1 MTGVTGR
8 INYQNKIMKNISNA
22 RQRCAKVRQ
31 GAKNTFGI
39 AVATPTESGVFACPE
54 YGQGGANRE
63 TARMAIPMFLTPCP
77 PNDRKKSLCG
87 FQFRI
92 GDKTMPQGTPTTTP
106 TAAPTKSIQ
115 TIDLSTRMILIDI
128 SLTKASQALH
138 AGSLSKSLGAT
149 LSAGR
154 HLKQAITKATTSGR
168 AAS

>member
-1 MTGVTGR
+1 
-8 INYQNKIMKNISNA
+8 MKNISNA

-63 TARMAIPMFLTPCP
+63 TARMAIPMLQTPCP
-77 PNDRKKSLCG
+77 PKDRCKSLCG

-106 TAAPTKSIQ
+106 TAAHHEAINRPPHPTTSKSIDPSLRLVM
-115 TIDLSTRMILIDI
+115 IDNIL
-128 SLTKASQALH
+128 TQASQSLRS
-138 AGSLSKSLGAT
+138 GSMSKSLGAT
-149 LSAGR
+149 LSASR
-154 HLKQAITKATTSGR
+154 HLKQAITEATTSLR